1 MVVVVTWSW
10 VFLKRMLPLDAGA
23 RTVEME
29 KRVFVRGKKGNLCAA
44 LPGARLALNH
54 PSEETD
60 RN

>member
-1 MVVVVTWSW
+1 
-10 VFLKRMLPLDAGA
+10 MLPLDAGA